1 LAVYEFRCAD
11 CGELTSHWCAIADR
25 PTTVVCE
32 HCGQPGAAFIVSQSS
47 VRRSSASKVARLDP
61 KYDRMVD
68 AAMKNTPEGDPDRVL
83 RRLKPFPK
91 DGD

>member
-25 PTTVVCE
+25 PATVVCE
-32 HCGQPGAAFIVSQSS
+32 HCGRPGAARIVSQAS

-68 AAMKNTPEGDPDRVL
+68 QAMKNTPEGDPDRVL